1 MQMGFSTSI
10 GAYLF
15 LLEHNF
21 RLENIRNKM
30 EGAEVMYR
38 SKKNMEPPVP
48 YKNESKLAK
57 MLDIPM
63 SLLPDVF
70 HLEFSGN
77 REATLTGCTGIQE
90 YEEGVITIGAGKI
103 SVRFCGNVQIRSMT
117 EDAIVL
123 EGIIQSVSFLP
134 ASEQK
139 S

>member
-1 MQMGFSTSI
+1 MRFILSTSI

-21 RLENIRNKM
+21 KLENVRNKM
-30 EGAEVMYR
+30 EGAEAMNR
-38 SKKNMEPPVP
+38 SKKNVGQPVP

-103 SVRFCGNVQIRSMT
+103 SVRFCGNIQIRSMT

-123 EGIIQSVSFLP
+123 EGVFHSVTFLP